1 MSLKRCV
8 PLLVYVNGHNI
19 GGKKAVSKVS
29 LCFLL
34 LFVDARILS
43 FSISVTLQKSSAQ
56 GDTLSLALPNV
67 NGFPLM

>member
-8 PLLVYVNGHNI
+8 PVLVYVNGHNVA
-19 GGKKAVSKVS
+19 GKKAVSKVS

-34 LFVDARILS
+34 QFVDARLLS
-43 FSISVTLQKSSAQ
+43 FPISVTLQKSSAQ

-67 NGFPLM
+67 NSFPLM